1 MGSPEVVVE
10 LGSGTSST
18 VRSRTRELKERPRRG
33 RRGEGGSELGQS
45 TGGED
50 VQTERNQA
58 YNLSEVEESVTAPE
72 YAILSPPAGLHT
84 APDDDAILSPPA
96 GLHTAPDDDAILSP
110 PGLNTVTA
118 PDDDDVY
125 YY

>member
-18 VRSRTRELKERPRRG
+18 VRSRTRELKERPRGG

-50 VQTERNQA
+50 VRTERNQA

-72 YAILSPPAGLHT
+72 YAILSPPGLHT
-84 APDDDAILSPPA
+84 APADY
-96 GLHTAPDDDAILSP
+96 GLH
-110 PGLNTVTA
+110 TVTA

>member
-1 MGSPEVVVE
+1 ME
-10 LGSGTSST
+10 LGSGTSSGSSST
-18 VRSRTRELKERPRRG
+18 VRSRTRELKERPRGG

-50 VQTERNQA
+50 VQTERNPA
-58 YNLSEVEESVTAPE
+58 YDLEESVTAPD
-72 YAILSPPAGLHT
+72 Y
-84 APDDDAILSPPA
+84 AILSPPA

-110 PGLNTVTA
+110 PGLHTVTA